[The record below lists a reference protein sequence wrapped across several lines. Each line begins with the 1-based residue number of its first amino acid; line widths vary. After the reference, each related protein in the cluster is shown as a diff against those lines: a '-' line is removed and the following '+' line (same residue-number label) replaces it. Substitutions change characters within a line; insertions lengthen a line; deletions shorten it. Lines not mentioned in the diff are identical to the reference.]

1 MGRLFLKL
9 YSFIALAGIVFFIG
23 VANIDKILHG
33 TFEYHLG
40 NLTQGAFYLLEK
52 RLLDVPE
59 AQWPTELAEINRGG
73 GYPLEMLSMGSLS
86 LPPETVDRLK
96 LGDVVV
102 SEVYRAKYIYKRLG
116 DSQWV
121 LQFPFEQSGYLHAQR
136 LTNSTFNLVE
146 QSLHEVPL
154 NKWPATVE
162 QLNLHFRFPITLIE
176 TNSTKVLNDEA
187 QKMQGRENIVYE
199 FENDEELFFRRIN
212 NSPYTMRLGPFDD
225 PVTLT
230 YLQAVMLLAF
240 SILVALAVL
249 FWVYPLWQDLKRLGN
264 SAKAFGQGDFS
275 VRTSPRKHSVMYRL
289 SGTFNA
295 MADRIQGL
303 ISSHKELTNAVSHE
317 LRTPIARLRFGMEML
332 ETSTRTEDRNRYVQ
346 SMNDDIDELDHLVA
360 ELLTYARF
368 DRDKPAL
375 KYQRLEILP
384 WLENV
389 IRLAKTGSD
398 DLIIDFEV
406 SDRELKY
413 ARFDP
418 VLMARALGNLLQNAK
433 RYAREKIKVTFSRDN
448 GRYQLRVDDDG
459 AGIPE
464 EDRERIFDAFSR
476 LDASRD
482 RGTGGFGLG
491 LSIVQRITYWHGG
504 DIRVADSP
512 SGGASLIMRWPEEQI
527 ESKRPGP
534 RVRAGNPL

>member
-23 VANIDKILHG
+23 VANMDKILHG

-40 NLTQGAFYLLEK
+40 NLTQGAYYLLEK
-52 RLLDVPE
+52 RLQNESEAHWPE
-59 AQWPTELAEINRGG
+59 ILAEVNQGG
-73 GYPLEMLSMGSLS
+73 GYALEMLPMESLS
-86 LPPETVDRLK
+86 LPPATLERLK
-96 LGDVVV
+96 RGDVVV
-102 SEVYRAKYIYKRLG
+102 SEVYRAKYIYKRLVE
-116 DSQWV
+116 SQWV
-121 LQFPFEQSGYLHAQR
+121 MQFPFEQSGYLHAQQ
-136 LTNSTFNLVE
+136 LVNSTFNLIE
-146 QSLHEVPL
+146 QRLYEVPKS
-154 NKWPATVE
+154 NWPATVE
-162 QLNLHFRFPITLIE
+162 ILNQHFRFPVTLIE
-176 TNSTKVLNDEA
+176 TTSDEVSSDEA
-187 QKMQGRENIVYE
+187 QKMEGRDAIVYD
-199 FENDEELFFRRIN
+199 FGNDEELFFRKIN
-212 NSPYTMRLGPFDD
+212 NSPYTMRLGPFDN

-230 YLQAVMLLAF
+230 YVQAVMLLAF

-275 VRTSPRKHSVMYRL
+275 VRASPRKHSVMYRL

-332 ETSTRTEDRNRYVQ
+332 ETSTRSEDRNRYTAG
-346 SMNDDIDELDHLVA
+346 MNNDIDELDHLVA

-368 DRDKPAL
+368 DRDRPTL
-375 KYQRLEILP
+375 EYQRLEVFP
-384 WLENV
+384 WLNDV
-389 IRLAKTGSD
+389 IRLAKIGSD
-398 DLIIDFEV
+398 DLIINFKIHDQ
-406 SDRELKY
+406 ELKY

-433 RYAREKIKVTFSRDN
+433 RYAHKEIKITFSRDN
-448 GRYQLRVDDDG
+448 GCYQLKVDDDG

-464 EDRERIFDAFSR
+464 DERERIFDAFSR

-482 RGTGGFGLG
+482 RVTGGYGLG
-491 LSIVQRITYWHGG
+491 LSIVQRITHWHGG
-504 DIRVADSP
+504 DVSVADSP
-512 SGGASLIMRWPEEQI
+512 SGGASLIMRWPEKQI
-527 ESKRPGP
+527 E
-534 RVRAGNPL
+534 